1 MTPGAWIVG
10 LIVLGMAVAL
20 FVAVRRKR

>member
-20 FVAVRRKR
+20 FIAVRRKR